1 MLTYVARRL
10 LWMPFLLLAITLIT
24 FALGFYGPGDPVQQ
38 RLGVRSNPEAV
49 ARLRAEM
56 GLDRPFVVQYV
67 DYVGHVARG
76 DLGES
81 FPLFPGKPVRD
92 LLAPRLW
99 VTVQLNLMAML
110 VGISVGVPLG
120 IIAALNRNTALDYLT
135 MAGAVAGVSFP
146 SFVLGPILMWLF
158 VEQLGLLTLGWD
170 GIFSTKAILPVFIL
184 SLGPLAVFARQ
195 TRANLSEVLGTD
207 YVRTA
212 RAKGVPEMRVIL
224 RHALRNA
231 LIPLLTIFGLMLGGL
246 VSGAFITETLFGIP
260 GVGRLAVDAFFARD
274 YPIIMA
280 LTILIAVAY
289 ALTNLLV
296 DLLYGWVD
304 PRIHYQ
310 ERP

>member
-1 MLTYVARRL
+1 MLTYIVRRL
-10 LWMPFLLLAITLIT
+10 LWFPFLLLAITLIT

-49 ARLRAEM
+49 ARLRTEL
-56 GLDRPFVVQYV
+56 GLNRPFAVQYV
-67 DYVGHVARG
+67 DYVASLARG

-81 FPLFPGKPVRD
+81 FPLFPGKPVQE

-99 VTVQLNLMAML
+99 VTAQINVAALL
-110 VGISVGVPLG
+110 VGLCIGVPLG

-146 SFVLGPILMWLF
+146 TFVLGPILMWLF
-158 VEQLGLLTLGWD
+158 VEQLRLFTLGWD
-170 GIFSTKAILPVFIL
+170 GLWSLKAVLPVLLL

-195 TRANLSEVLGTD
+195 TRANLSEVLEMD

-212 RAKGVPEMRVIL
+212 RAKGVREHRVIL
-224 RHALRNA
+224 HHALRNA
-231 LIPLLTIFGLMLGGL
+231 LIPLLTILGLMLGGL

-280 LTILIAVAY
+280 FTVLIAVAY
-289 ALTNLLV
+289 AATNLMV
-296 DLLYGWVD
+296 DVLYAVVD

-310 ERP
+310 ETP

>member
-1 MLTYVARRL
+1 MLSYLVRRL
-10 LWMPFLLLAITLIT
+10 LWFPFLLLAITLIT

-49 ARLRAEM
+49 ARLRAEL
-56 GLDRPFVVQYV
+56 GLDRPFAVQYA
-67 DYVGHVARG
+67 DYVGNLAQG

-81 FPLFPGKPVRD
+81 FPLFPGKPVQE

-99 VTVQLNLMAML
+99 VSVQINLAAL
-110 VGISVGVPLG
+110 FVGLCIGVPLG

-158 VEQLGLLTLGWD
+158 VEQLHLFTLGWD
-170 GIFSTKAILPVFIL
+170 GLFSPKAILPVLIL

-195 TRANLSEVLGTD
+195 TRANLSEVLEMD

-212 RAKGVPEMRVIL
+212 RAKGVPEHGVIL
-224 RHALRNA
+224 KHALRNA
-231 LIPLLTIFGLMLGGL
+231 LIPLLTIFGLMIGGL

-260 GVGRLAVDAFFARD
+260 GIGRLAVEAFFARD

-280 LTILIAVAY
+280 LTVLIAVAY
-289 ALTNLLV
+289 AATNLLV
-296 DLLYGWVD
+296 DMLYAFVD

-310 ERP
+310 ETP